1 MQVQV
6 TLSKKEKRH
15 YFSYLLAMLFFVSI
29 LLTVIFVSNFDS
41 PFTNRDF
48 MTIQT
53 LNEKNKFDAQQNLAQ
68 PVLDSTFVKI
78 NKLKLDNKNTMKGY
92 ELENSISDIANFFE
106 NSTSKDQRKDSY
118 LLVAK
123 YYKMYLDD
131 KKFEANRKE
140 NIGIYK
146 KQFEECTIGYQ
157 RMQQQILQ
165 LSSSKK

>member
-6 TLSKKEKRH
+6 TLSKKEKRY

-29 LLTVIFVSNFDS
+29 LLTLVFVNNFDS

-53 LNEKNKFDAQQNLAQ
+53 LNEKSKFDEQQNLAQ

-78 NKLKLDNKNTMKGY
+78 DKLKLENKNSMKGY

-140 NIGIYK
+140 NISIYK

-157 RMQQQILQ
+157 KMQQQILQ